1 VPNAID
7 DADLYGS
14 IVLAGVRSP
23 GVVTLSGHNRKIGWD
38 VKKAPGQSGA
48 STTRTSE
55 DPVEFTASFFLVK
68 DDAQGID
75 DISAWPAFLDLIK
88 STVAGTTP
96 KALDIYQPDLA
107 ENDIKSV
114 VLSEIGGVVHDG
126 MGGQTRTIKF
136 LEYRPAK
143 AKGGSPSGSNA
154 KPKAKTSPGVNPN
167 DPNAAANAELEAL
180 RKQYEATPWG

>member
-7 DADLYGS
+7 NRDLYDV

-23 GVVTLSGHNRKIGWD
+23 GVVTLTGHNRKIGWD
-38 VKKAPGQSGA
+38 VKKGPGQSGA

-55 DPVEFTASFFLVK
+55 DPTEFTASFYLVK
-68 DDAQGID
+68 DDTQGID
-75 DISAWPAFLDLIK
+75 DIAAWPDFLDLIK
-88 STVAGTTP
+88 STVSGASP

-126 MGGQTRTIKF
+126 KGGQTRTIKF

-143 AKGGSPSGSNA
+143 AKGGSPNGSSTKA
-154 KPKAKTSPGVNPN
+154 KPKAGGGP
-167 DPNAAANAELEAL
+167 DPNAEALAELERL